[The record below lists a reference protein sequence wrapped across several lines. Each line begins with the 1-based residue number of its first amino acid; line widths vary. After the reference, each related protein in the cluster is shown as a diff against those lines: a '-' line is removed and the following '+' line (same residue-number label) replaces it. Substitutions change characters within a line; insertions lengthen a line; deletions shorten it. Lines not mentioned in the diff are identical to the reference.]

1 MIPSMAGFMSSTVS
15 AVPNIV
21 GLTRTN
27 ANLSIT
33 NQRLVVGTQ
42 TSTSTSNSAI
52 DQQVI
57 SQSPVSG
64 TGVAIGSS
72 VNYNYYQYVAPPP
85 PPPEPTTCRVNANNE
100 VYGDFCYCSSG
111 GAICYFTVCAG
122 EAC

>member
-42 TSTSTSNSAI
+42 TATTTENLGI

-72 VNYNYYQYVAPPP
+72 VNYNYYQYSA
-85 PPPEPTTCRVNANNE
+85 PPEPTTCRINAYNE
-100 VYGDFCYCSSG
+100 VYGNFCYCSSG
-111 GAICYFTVCAG
+111 GAICYFFVCAG

>member
-33 NQRLVVGTQ
+33 NRRLVVGTQ

-72 VNYNYYQYVAPPP
+72 VNYNYYQYSAPP
-85 PPPEPTTCRVNANNE
+85 EADTCRVNVFDAMLGNI
-100 VYGDFCYCSSG
+100 CYCSNG
-111 GAICYFTVCAG
+111 PFCYPNPCAG
-122 EAC
+122 ETGPCG